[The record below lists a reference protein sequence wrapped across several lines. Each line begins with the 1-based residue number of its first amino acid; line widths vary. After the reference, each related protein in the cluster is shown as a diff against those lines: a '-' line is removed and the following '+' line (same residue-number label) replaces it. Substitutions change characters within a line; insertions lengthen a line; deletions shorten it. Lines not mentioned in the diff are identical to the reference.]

1 MTSSTPSPRA
11 VVVGATSRTGEAVA
25 RRLGGLGW
33 SMTLTSRDAR
43 RTAGLR
49 EEIEASGSSGAIE
62 TAALDLAD
70 AASIDSFIRE
80 LDLDRPIDLLV
91 VCGAPFS
98 EDPIDSWSMPKFL
111 EQAAAQAAGPALV
124 AAGLRDA
131 LTLSTRAGGGAV
143 VLFGDIHARL
153 RPRPGAAP
161 YLAGKAA
168 LESLVPILAC
178 EMAPTRVFGIAPGVI
193 AWAEEFDE
201 ERRRRYLERVP
212 LGREGTVEEAA
223 SLVLALA
230 EHASYTTG
238 IVVPIDGG
246 RHLR

>member
-43 RTAGLR
+43 RTAGLV
-49 EEIEASGSSGAIE
+49 EAIEASGSVDAIE
-62 TAALDLAD
+62 TASLDLAD
-70 AASIDSFIRE
+70 AASIDSFVHD

-91 VCGAPFS
+91 VCGAPFA

-111 EQAAAQAAGPALV
+111 EQAAAQAAGPASRPGF
-124 AAGLRDA
+124 A
-131 LTLSTRAGGGAV
+131 TPWRARLDRGGAV